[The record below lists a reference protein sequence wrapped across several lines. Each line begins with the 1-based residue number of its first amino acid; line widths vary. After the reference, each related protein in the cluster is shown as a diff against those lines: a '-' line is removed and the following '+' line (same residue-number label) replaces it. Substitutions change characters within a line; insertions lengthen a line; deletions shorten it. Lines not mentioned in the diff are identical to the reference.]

1 MTSEQQQTAIV
12 TGGTRGFGRGI
23 AEALAK
29 DGYDVI
35 TVARGNDADIV
46 ADAAEAGL
54 AERVLAAHA
63 PAVVVLNAGA
73 VPDTAPLPEQTW
85 ETFSAP
91 WEMDARQAFEW
102 SRAALLRPLAPGS
115 VVVLMSSGAALG
127 GSPRSGGYAGAKAMV
142 RFVARY
148 ADEEAARLG
157 LGIRF
162 VALLPGL
169 SPGTGIGDAGAAA
182 YADREGITVEEF
194 TARLGAVVTPQ
205 IAGEAVRTVL
215 ADPAAAAVAYTV
227 SATGLE
233 ALK

>member
-1 MTSEQQQTAIV
+1 MTAEKQKTAVV

-29 DGYDVI
+29 GGYDVI
-35 TVARGNDADIV
+35 TIARGNDADIV

-54 AERVLAAHA
+54 AERVLAGHA
-63 PAVVVLNAGA
+63 PTVA
-73 VPDTAPLPEQTW
+73 VPDTAALPEQTW

-91 WEMDARQAFEW
+91 WEMDVRQAFEW

-169 SPGTGIGDAGAAA
+169 SPGTGVGDAGAAA
-182 YADREGITVEEF
+182 YAGREGITVEEF
-194 TARLGAVVTPQ
+194 TARLGAVVTPE
-205 IAGEAVRTVL
+205 IAGEAVLAVL
-215 ADPAAAAVAYTV
+215 ADPTAAAVAYTV
-227 SATGLE
+227 SAAGLE

>member
-1 MTSEQQQTAIV
+1 MTVQPTAVV
-12 TGGTRGFGRGI
+12 TGGTRGFGPGI
-23 AEALAK
+23 AAALANA
-29 DGYDVI
+29 GYTTI
-35 TVARGNDADIV
+35 TIARGGGADIT
-46 ADAAEAGL
+46 ADAATPGL
-54 AERVLAAHA
+54 AERVLAEHA

-73 VPDTAPLPEQTW
+73 VPDIRPVHEQTW

-91 WEMDARQAFEW
+91 WEVDVRQAFEW
-102 SRAALLRPLAPGS
+102 CRAALRTPLAPGG

-169 SPGTGIGDAGAAA
+169 SPGTGVGDAGARA
-182 YADREGITVEEF
+182 YSARQGISVEEF
-194 TARLGAVVTPQ
+194 TTRLGPVVTPEV
-205 IAGEAVRTVL
+205 AGEAVL
-215 ADPAAAAVAYTV
+215 AALKDPNGAYTV
-227 SATGLE
+227 AATGLE
-233 ALK
+233 VLQ